1 VQPLELAD
9 FEARYEAKKVMSL
22 YELSRACYDLRDEAR
37 RQQFRSGPGA
47 YAACYDL
54 TAGER
59 EMLLKLDWRGLAEYG
74 VSIYVLTKLGAASNV
89 EFLELEGA
97 MRKMSKQQ
105 FVDFLKQ
112 QAEQNKKFAVGLE

>member
-1 VQPLELAD
+1 
-9 FEARYEAKKVMSL
+9 MSL
-22 YELSRACYDLRDEAR
+22 YQLSRACYDLRDEAR
-37 RQQFRSGPGA
+37 RQQFRSGPEA

-54 TAGER
+54 TARER
-59 EMLLKLDWRGLAEYG
+59 EMLLKLDWSGLAEYG

-112 QAEQNKKFAVGLE
+112 QAEQNKAFALGLDS